1 MGSSAITSIRALHQ
15 QAKNKIMAA
24 HHQPKPKQKPA
35 SSHSSVA
42 PAAEPSQHLGRIGQQ
57 RAKAAEES
65 LRTVMYFSN
74 WGPYT

>member
-35 SSHSSVA
+35 SSHSS
-42 PAAEPSQHLGRIGQQ
+42 LGRIGQQ